1 MSPHYSSISQHWQLD
16 EKMTFLN
23 HGSFGATPTKILEK
37 QNELRKQAE
46 AELVRFYIRE
56 MEDLWD
62 QARIATA
69 DFLGSKHYNLVFVK
83 NTTMGVNT
91 IMNSLQF
98 KEGDELLTTSQAY
111 GACLNMLKW
120 HCERYKL
127 NLVIADTPF
136 PLKNEDEI
144 VEAIEKK
151 ITSKTKFALI
161 DHITSPTGIIFPVE
175 KITRLLQSKGVEVL
189 IDGAHAPG
197 MIDLD
202 LEKLN
207 ADYYV
212 GNCHKWICS
221 PKGSAILWVR
231 EDHHHKISPM
241 QISHSYDKPVER
253 KLLWAKSFFW
263 PGTDDYTSYL
273 CLPESIKFMSEIYPG
288 GWNEL
293 RKNNRD
299 LTLKGR
305 KLLSEKLEVDLP
317 APENMIG
324 HLGTI
329 ILGETQVPPHGF
341 NVITPLQ
348 EELFSKYKIEVP
360 VFVYPRNAPKL
371 CLRIAC
377 QAYNDISQIEY
388 LAESVKEIL
397 GR

>member
-1 MSPHYSSISQHWQLD
+1 
-16 EKMTFLN
+16 
-23 HGSFGATPTKILEK
+23 
-37 QNELRKQAE
+37 
-46 AELVRFYIRE
+46 
-56 MEDLWD
+56 
-62 QARIATA
+62 
-69 DFLGSKHYNLVFVK
+69 
-83 NTTMGVNT
+83 MGVNT
-91 IMNSLQF
+91 ILHSLKF
-98 KEGDELLTTSQAY
+98 NEGDELLTTSQAY
-111 GACLNMLKW
+111 GACVNMLKW
-120 HCERYKL
+120 YAERFKL
-127 NLVIADTPF
+127 NVVIADTHF

-144 VEAIEKK
+144 VEAIAKK
-151 ITSKTKFALI
+151 ITPKTKFALI

-175 KITRLLQSKGVEVL
+175 KITKLLHEKNIEVL

-231 EDHHHKISPM
+231 EDHHHKISPL
-241 QISHSYDKPVER
+241 QISHNYDKPVER
-253 KLLWAKSFFW
+253 KLLWVKSFFW

-273 CLPESIKFMSEIYPG
+273 CLPDAMKFMDGLFPG

-299 LTLKGR
+299 LTLNGR
-305 KLLSEKLEVDLP
+305 KIISEKLEIDLP

-324 HLGTI
+324 HLSTL
-329 ILGETQVPPHGF
+329 ILGETVLPPHGF

-360 VFVYPRNAPKL
+360 VFVYPRNDPKL

-388 LAESVKEIL
+388 LAESVKTIL
-397 GR
+397 RR

>member
-1 MSPHYSSISQHWQLD
+1 MNPKYSPLSRHWQLD
-16 EKMTFLN
+16 ESMTFLN
-23 HGSFGATPTKILEK
+23 HGSFGATPVKVLEK
-37 QNELRKQAE
+37 QNELRNQAE

-62 QARIATA
+62 NARLATA
-69 DFLGSKHYNLVFVK
+69 EFLGSKPYNLVFVK

-91 IMNSLQF
+91 ILHSLKF

-111 GACLNMLKW
+111 GACVNMLKW
-120 HCERYKL
+120 YCDRFKL
-127 NLVIADTPF
+127 NLIIADTPF

-144 VEAIEKK
+144 VEAIAKK
-151 ITSKTKFALI
+151 ITPKTKFALI
-161 DHITSPTGIIFPVE
+161 DHITSPTGIIFPVG
-175 KITRLLQSKGVEVL
+175 KITRLLQSKNIEVL

-221 PKGSAILWVR
+221 PKGSAVLWVR
-231 EDHHHKISPM
+231 EDHHHKIFPL
-241 QISHSYDKPVER
+241 QISHAYDKPVER

-263 PGTDDYTSYL
+263 PGTDDYSAYL
-273 CLPESIKFMSEIYPG
+273 CLPDAIRFMGEIFTG
-288 GWNEL
+288 GWEEL
-293 RKNNRD
+293 RKHNRD

-305 KLLSEKLEVDLP
+305 KLISEKLNIELP

-324 HLGTI
+324 HLGTMI
-329 ILGETQVPPHGF
+329 IGKTELPPNGF

-348 EELFSKYKIEVP
+348 EALFSSYKIEVP
-360 VFVYPRNAPKL
+360 VFVYPRHNPQL

-388 LAESVKEIL
+388 LAESVRQIWQ
-397 GR
+397 R